1 MERSLALLEEKVFG
15 LIEKVEEL
23 RRQLREKEDALTE
36 ARESLRVLEETRHK
50 EQLRLQKIVDT
61 LENLGV

>member
-1 MERSLALLEEKVFG
+1 MEKSLVVLEEKVFG

-36 ARESLRVLEETRHK
+36 ARESLRMLEEARHK

-61 LENLGV
+61 IENLGV

>member
-1 MERSLALLEEKVFG
+1 MEKSLAVLEEKVFG

-36 ARESLRVLEETRHK
+36 ARESLRMLEEARHK

-61 LENLGV
+61 IENLGV